1 MMLALGQ
8 LIQQVVKNDNVRYLG
23 SLNYVPIGITPA
35 KKDETLSLCPTH
47 SYNRAPKKRNII
59 VLEMNSVRKRHTLLM
74 LLDPMTILI
83 IIVHRCM

>member
-35 KKDETLSLCPTH
+35 KKDETLSSRPTH

-59 VLEMNSVRKRHTLLM
+59 GSAELQVPV
-74 LLDPMTILI
+74 
-83 IIVHRCM
+83 VC